1 MREKML
7 QCKTW
12 ALVGATGNKDKFGYK
27 IFRAMKDAGL
37 QVYPVNPGL
46 QEIEGEP
53 CYAALADLPV
63 KPEAVDLVVA
73 PKIGAGILRQCAELG
88 IKKVWFQPGA
98 DNAELL
104 ELATE
109 LEIEF
114 VHDACIMIEL
124 RK

>member
-1 MREKML
+1 MHEKML

-12 ALVGATGNKDKFGYK
+12 AIVGATSNKNKFGYK
-27 IFRAMKDAGL
+27 ILRAMKAAGL
-37 QVYPVNPGL
+37 EVYPVNPGL
-46 QEIEGEP
+46 EEIEGER
-53 CYAALADLPV
+53 CYASLADLPV

-73 PKIGAGILRQCAELG
+73 PKIGEGILRQCEELG
-88 IKKVWFQPGA
+88 IKKVWFQPGS

-104 ELATE
+104 KLAAE

-124 RK
+124 KK